1 MWKYNEETMV
11 LESKS
16 GNWKYL
22 PHRWTQIPREN
33 ESMNIEEAENRKV
46 LGIIKGTTNMVG
58 LQTKDNLSV
67 TQKWKKSKTMNG
79 FFTLQEKNKK
89 QYLTV
94 DVENSDTLVIQSK

>member
-1 MWKYNEETMV
+1 MV

-33 ESMNIEEAENRKV
+33 KSMTIEEAKKREV
-46 LGIIKGTTNMVG
+46 LGIINETMVE

-79 FFTLQEKNKK
+79 FFTLRQETNRE

-94 DVENSDTLVIQSK
+94 DDKNSDTLVIQSK

>member
-1 MWKYNEETMV
+1 MV

-33 ESMNIEEAENRKV
+33 KNMTIKEAKKREV
-46 LGIIKGTTNMVG
+46 LGIINETMVE
-58 LQTKDNLSV
+58 LQTKENLSV
-67 TQKWKKSKTMNG
+67 TQKWRKSKTMNG
-79 FFTLQEKNKK
+79 FFTLQEINST

-94 DVENSDTLVIQSK
+94 DVKDSDTLVIQSK

>member
-1 MWKYNEETMV
+1 MV

-33 ESMNIEEAENRKV
+33 KSMNIEEAGNRKV
-46 LGIIKGTTNMVG
+46 LGINETTNMVE
-58 LQTKDNLSV
+58 LQTKDNSSV

-79 FFTLQEKNKK
+79 FFTLHQETNSQ

-94 DVENSDTLVIQSK
+94 DDKNSDTLVIQSK

>member
-1 MWKYNEETMV
+1 MV

-33 ESMNIEEAENRKV
+33 ESMNIEEAENREV
-46 LGIIKGTTNMVG
+46 LGINETTNMVE

-79 FFTLQEKNKK
+79 FFTLQETNST

-94 DVENSDTLVIQSK
+94 DVKNSDTLVIQSK

>member
-22 PHRWTQIPREN
+22 PQRWTQIPREN
-33 ESMNIEEAENRKV
+33 KSMTIEEADKREV
-46 LGIIKGTTNMVG
+46 LGIINKTNMVG
-58 LQTKDNLSV
+58 LQAKDSLSV
-67 TQKWKKSKTMNG
+67 NQMWKKSKTMNG
-79 FFTLQEKNKK
+79 FFTLEETNSK

-94 DVENSDTLVIQSK
+94 DVKNSNTLVIQSK

>member
-1 MWKYNEETMV
+1 MV

-33 ESMNIEEAENRKV
+33 KSMNIEEAGNRKV
-46 LGIIKGTTNMVG
+46 LGIINETTVE

-79 FFTLQEKNKK
+79 FFTLQETNST

-94 DVENSDTLVIQSK
+94 DDKNSDTLVIQSK